1 MEWNSGEKKI
11 EINSK
16 TVIESTKL
24 KFDSVKSIDK
34 INWKDGKKRGG
45 CRETNTSKNENENVT
60 TDRIF
65 KW

>member
-1 MEWNSGEKKI
+1 MGKKKI
-11 EINSK
+11 EMINSK
-16 TVIESTKL
+16 TIIESTKL
-24 KFDSVKSIDK
+24 NFDSMKSIDK
-34 INWKDGKKRGG
+34 INWKDREKNEG

>member
-34 INWKDGKKRGG
+34 INWKDGKKRGVAEKQILV
-45 CRETNTSKNENENVT
+45 RMKM
-60 TDRIF
+60 
-65 KW
+65 KM

>member
-1 MEWNSGEKKI
+1 MGKKKI

-34 INWKDGKKRGG
+34 INWKDRGKKGG
-45 CRETNTSKNENENVT
+45 LQRNKY
-60 TDRIF
+60 
-65 KW
+65 